1 VWQQIWQMLDRELL
15 TLGGTPVTIGTVGT
29 ALVIIITAY
38 AISSVM
44 QNAISSAYRSRGI
57 GDEGGLSAIRRL
69 THYAIVLIG
78 VGVALDTLGVNLGA
92 LFAAG
97 AVFAVGLGFAIQ
109 NIAQNFVAGVIL
121 LLERSIKSGDVLEID
136 GLVVRVSQL
145 GFRTALVRTRDDE
158 DLIVPNSLLVQTAV
172 KNYTLRDSV
181 FRLRAGIGVVYGSD
195 LRLVRETL
203 HRTAQDLPWRIPDRE
218 PLILLLKFGDSSV
231 DFEVSVW
238 IDDPWRARIELSNLQ
253 EAIWWALKDASVTIA
268 FPQLD
273 VHFDPPVHDSLRA
286 LAG

>member
-1 VWQQIWQMLDRELL
+1 VWQQIRELLDRELL
-15 TLGGTPVTIGTVGT
+15 TLAGTPVTIGTIGT
-29 ALVIIITAY
+29 ALVIVLSAY
-38 AISSVM
+38 AISNVI
-44 QNAISSAYRSRGI
+44 QNAISRAYRSRGI
-57 GDEGGLSAIRRL
+57 GNEGGLAAIRRL
-69 THYAIVLIG
+69 THYAVVLIG
-78 VGVALDTLGVNLGA
+78 VGVALDTLGVNLAA

-109 NIAQNFVAGVIL
+109 NIAQNFVSGVIL
-121 LLERSIKSGDVLEID
+121 LLERTIKAGDVLEID

-145 GFRTALVRTRDDE
+145 GIRATLVRTRDDE
-158 DLIVPNSLLVQTAV
+158 DLIVPNSMLIQSAV

-181 FRLRAGIGVVYGSD
+181 YRLRATVGVVYGSD

-203 HRTAQDLPWRIPDRE
+203 HRAAEGLSWRLPDRK

-238 IDDPWRARIELSNLQ
+238 INDPWRSRIELSNLQ
-253 EAIWWALKDASVTIA
+253 EAIWWALKDAKITIA

-273 VHFDPPVHDSLRA
+273 VHFDPPIQDSLRA
-286 LAG
+286 LAV